1 MFTNII
7 ALLGYYI
14 TLAYTTNSSPA
25 FNQAMY
31 IQCMYVENGNK
42 LHYASVNDNIYIVNS
57 LSNMCR
63 TQADIKTVR
72 FERGELSQEQ
82 QTFLKVYSFNKELY
96 NGLNSP

>member
-14 TLAYTTNSSPA
+14 TLAYTTNSAPA

-31 IQCMYVENGNK
+31 IQCMYVDYGNK
-42 LHYASVNDNIYIVNS
+42 LHYASTNGNLYVVNS
-57 LSNMCR
+57 LSNICK
-63 TQADIKTVR
+63 TQADIKAAR

-82 QTFLKVYSFNKELY
+82 QTFLKVYSFNRELY
-96 NGLNSP
+96 NGFDSP